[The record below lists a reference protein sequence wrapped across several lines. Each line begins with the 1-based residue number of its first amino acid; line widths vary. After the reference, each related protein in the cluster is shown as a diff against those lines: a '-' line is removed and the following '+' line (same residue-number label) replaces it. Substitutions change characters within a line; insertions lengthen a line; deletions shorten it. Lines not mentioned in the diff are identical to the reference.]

1 MRCVDDLSM
10 ICNETIDMC
19 LYKGSSDNMSMVLV
33 AFDPAPRVDPTSKT
47 EDENLESVLVQR
59 TKGKTLVLL
68 LYNILLFYR

>member
-1 MRCVDDLSM
+1 
-10 ICNETIDMC
+10 
-19 LYKGSSDNMSMVLV
+19 MSMVLV